1 MQVHPTTSV
10 CDVIHYLDSWNSKL
24 DDNIWKNLIDL
35 IKSAKN
41 ANPYDPKREPNKM
54 SKILDYSLM
63 WEEQTG
69 INFPMMYVASI
80 YLYFYAQMKGCD
92 TFLFATRDC
101 CHWYKI
107 FKKLFPET
115 TAHYFHCSRNMFER
129 AYTDHNIHFKKYV
142 QSLIKTNVDKVVYID
157 IHGTCQRVLTYFSKE
172 FSAMP
177 HCFLLS
183 SSFRMYP
190 QFPTICQK
198 AHDANKLVNIVFD
211 ARGTPIEMLNFDVIG
226 TIQDYK
232 DHGPVR
238 DPPEYSVK
246 RLEPYHI
253 CIQYLL
259 NQMKPW
265 DTVIPKSL
273 KKGQPL
279 FDFEELTLLI
289 RRIYRVIQDNKP
301 ILNNYIKHPGK
312 H

>member
-10 CDVIHYLDSWNSKL
+10 CDVIHYLNSWTNKS
-24 DDNIWKNLIDL
+24 DDNIWKNLIEL
-35 IKSAKN
+35 IKCSKD
-41 ANPYDPKREPNKM
+41 ANPYNPKSESNKIN
-54 SKILDYSLM
+54 KVLNYSLM

-80 YLYFYAQMKGCD
+80 YLFFYAQMKGCD

-101 CHWYKI
+101 CHWHRI
-107 FKKLFPET
+107 FKKLFPQT
-115 TAHYFHCSRNMFER
+115 NSYYFHCSRNMFDR
-129 AYTDHNIHFKKYV
+129 GYTDHNPYFKKYV
-142 QSLIKTNVDKVVYID
+142 QSLIKTSPDKVIYID
-157 IHGTCQRVLTYFSKE
+157 IHGTCQRVLNYFSKE
-172 FSAMP
+172 FNAIP
-177 HCFLLS
+177 YCFLLS

-190 QFPTICQK
+190 QFPKICQR
-198 AHDANKLVNIVFD
+198 AHDAGKLVNIVFD

-226 TIQDYK
+226 TIQNFNK
-232 DHGPVR
+232 NGPVR
-238 DPPEYSVK
+238 DAPEYSVN

-265 DTVIPKSL
+265 DSVLPKSV
-273 KKGQPL
+273 KKKQPI
-279 FDFEELTLLI
+279 FDFEELALLI